1 VEATGEPRGAG
12 PRERCVCLSLVV
24 LFSAITSLTHAH
36 RPTPSATTTTTT
48 TGVTQARSA
57 VSAKLKVY
65 NFKPTLSEAT
75 AAALLATAYEGA
87 QRVREQMPYLLD
99 DLVPLKDKEA
109 KV

>member
-1 VEATGEPRGAG
+1 
-12 PRERCVCLSLVV
+12 
-24 LFSAITSLTHAH
+24 
-36 RPTPSATTTTTT
+36 
-48 TGVTQARSA
+48 